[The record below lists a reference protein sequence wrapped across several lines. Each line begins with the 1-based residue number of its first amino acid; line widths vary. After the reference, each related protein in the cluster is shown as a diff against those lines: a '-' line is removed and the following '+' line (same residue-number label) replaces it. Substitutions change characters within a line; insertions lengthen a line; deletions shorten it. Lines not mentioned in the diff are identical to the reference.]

1 MLLLTGVHP
10 LIKGGC
16 SGVVGFSLFREGSSK
31 FLRGS
36 SVAFLESGEVFIG
49 VRSRPKNL
57 TKRGMLDNIQLWRRE
72 HRRVILL

>member
-1 MLLLTGVHP
+1 MLSLTGVHP

-36 SVAFLESGEVFIG
+36 SVAFLKSREVFIDM
-49 VRSRPKNL
+49 RSRPKNL
-57 TKRGMLDNIQLWRRE
+57 TERGVLDDIKL
-72 HRRVILL
+72 